1 MSRPAEYKPRP
12 FAAYQK
18 DLQNNQLAR
27 GSDLTNFQP
36 GSRLSTL
43 TDGLALTL
51 ARRDMETYVG
61 FLWAIREQNYNSFN
75 FSRKP
80 GVPASGILQIDH
92 TGHTETLI
100 FEPFTVDLFGQQFR
114 TLNTT
119 ILPPDETFTT
129 VEAIAIEPGQAGNIK
144 TAAIDTAEGKGTA
157 STSLPAGARLWNP
170 AAFDGGTDQESDES
184 REARFQI
191 HIRSFDR
198 SSKAGILSGALSVVG
213 VVGAV
218 VTVNVD
224 PISGAPETGFIN
236 VYVSDGS
243 SQPGPEI
250 LAEVRRTIE
259 GVDEDENYPGYA
271 AAGTRIFVGAID
283 IHPVHVS
290 YRLTLIQ
297 DSALADAEAVQIA
310 NAAAI
315 LYCNRLPIGQDVL
328 RATLQA
334 TILSAHPD
342 FYRVEITAPAG
353 DEIVPA
359 NALPRIGG
367 VGGGIIDGTVIARE
381 APL

>member
-1 MSRPAEYKPRP
+1 MSRPAQYKPRP
-12 FAAYQK
+12 FAAYQR
-18 DLQNNQLAR
+18 DIQNNQLAR
-27 GSDLTNFQP
+27 ESDLTNFQP

-43 TDGLALTL
+43 TDGIALTL
-51 ARRDMETYVG
+51 ARRDMETYNG

-80 GVPASGILQIDH
+80 GTPASGIIQIDH
-92 TGHTETLI
+92 TGHTDTLI
-100 FEPFTVDLFGQQFR
+100 FEPFELDLFGQKFR
-114 TLNTT
+114 SLNTT

-129 VEAIAIEPGQAGNIK
+129 VEAVAIEPGQAGNIN
-144 TAAIDTAEGKGTA
+144 TAAIDTAEGKGSVSIA
-157 STSLPAGARLWNP
+157 IPAGARVWNP
-170 AAFDGGTDQESDES
+170 SPFAGGTDQESDES

-191 HIRSFDR
+191 HIRSFGR
-198 SSKAGILSGALSVVG
+198 STKAGILSGALSVVG

-224 PISGAPETGFIN
+224 PVSGVPETGFIN

-243 SQPGPEI
+243 SQPAPEI

-259 GVDEDENYPGYA
+259 GVDADENYPGYA
-271 AAGTRIFVGAID
+271 AAGTRLFVGAID
-283 IHPVHVS
+283 IYAVHVS

-297 DSALADAEAVQIA
+297 DSALDDAAAIQIA

-334 TILSAHPD
+334 TVLSAHPD
-342 FYRVEITAPAG
+342 FYRVEIMSPAA
-353 DEIVPA
+353 DESVPA

-367 VGGGIIDGTVIARE
+367 AGGGIIDGTVIGRE

>member
-12 FAAYQK
+12 FAAYQR
-18 DLQNNQLAR
+18 DIQNNQLAR

-43 TDGLALTL
+43 TDGIALTL
-51 ARRDMETYVG
+51 ARRDMETYNG
-61 FLWAIREQNYNSFN
+61 FLWAIRQQNYNSFN
-75 FSRKP
+75 FARKP
-80 GVPASGILQIDH
+80 GTPASGILQIDNV
-92 TGHTETLI
+92 GHTETLI

-119 ILPPDETFTT
+119 ILAPDETSTT
-129 VEAIAIEPGQAGNIK
+129 VEAVAVEPGAAGNIN
-144 TAAIDTAEGKGTA
+144 TAAIDTAEGKGTV
-157 STSLPAGARLWNP
+157 SVSMPTGGRLWNP
-170 AAFDGGTDQESDES
+170 SAFTGGTDQESDES

-191 HIRSFDR
+191 HIRSFGR
-198 SSKAGILSGALSVVG
+198 STKAGILSGALSVVG

-224 PISGAPETGFIN
+224 PVSGLPETGRIN

-243 SQPGPEI
+243 SQPGPAI
-250 LAEVRRTIE
+250 LAEVRKTIE

-271 AAGTRIFVGAID
+271 AAGTRLFVGAID

-297 DSALADAEAVQIA
+297 DSPLDDAAAIQTA

-342 FYRVEITAPAG
+342 FYRVEITSPAA
-353 DEIVPA
+353 DESVPA
-359 NALPRIGG
+359 NALPRIG
-367 VGGGIIDGTVIARE
+367 
-381 APL
+381 